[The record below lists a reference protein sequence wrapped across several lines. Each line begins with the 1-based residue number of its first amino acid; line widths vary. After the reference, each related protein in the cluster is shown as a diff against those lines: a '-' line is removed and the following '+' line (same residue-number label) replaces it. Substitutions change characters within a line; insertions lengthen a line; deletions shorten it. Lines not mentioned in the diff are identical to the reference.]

1 MEGIRVFSGQC
12 HCSGSWL
19 SESHRKELASVPG
32 LSILEYVADNVRRG
46 LQNLW
51 TAYQH
56 NRHKPN
62 NKNVLD
68 ILRPVMFWDVT

>member
-1 MEGIRVFSGQC
+1 MEEIGVLSGQC

-19 SESHRKELASVPG
+19 SELTSVPG
-32 LSILEYVADNVRRG
+32 LSILGYVAENVRRG

-51 TAYQH
+51 TADQH